1 MPETGKILVIDDEA
15 SICEGIKRALSPAG
29 YLVDTTTSSEDG
41 LKMLKEGNYDLLL
54 LDVMMPGTSGSELLP
69 LVRAHD
75 PELVCIIIT
84 GYATVE
90 LAVQTIKQGAYDFL
104 TKPFSV
110 DELNLAVSQGL
121 ERRRLALEAKRA
133 QAAEE
138 EARRLTE
145 EKSRLEEL
153 DKAKRQLIRLFTH
166 ELQAPLD
173 AIQSYLNLIR
183 DGYVPP
189 DKLAEVIEKC
199 SLRLSEER
207 DLIHDLLE
215 LGNLEVLG
223 FPPRASPVHLDKLLS
238 EVIDKLKEQI
248 EQKQL
253 KVSLQIQPGLPAILG
268 NAEQYRSLW
277 MNLISNAVKYTP
289 EGGAIRVELSYDDD
303 KIIGQVSDTGIGISQ
318 QDLPRLFTEFFRA
331 ENAKKLGLP
340 GTGLG
345 LVIAKRVVEGA
356 GGQLQVDSTIG
367 KGSTFTFTL
376 PRHGE

>member
-1 MPETGKILVIDDEA
+1 
-15 SICEGIKRALSPAG
+15 
-29 YLVDTTTSSEDG
+29 
-41 LKMLKEGNYDLLL
+41 
-54 LDVMMPGTSGSELLP
+54 
-69 LVRAHD
+69 
-75 PELVCIIIT
+75 
-84 GYATVE
+84 
-90 LAVQTIKQGAYDFL
+90 
-104 TKPFSV
+104 
-110 DELNLAVSQGL
+110 
-121 ERRRLALEAKRA
+121 
-133 QAAEE
+133 
-138 EARRLTE
+138 
-145 EKSRLEEL
+145 
-153 DKAKRQLIRLFTH
+153 
-166 ELQAPLD
+166 
-173 AIQSYLNLIR
+173 
-183 DGYVPP
+183 
-189 DKLAEVIEKC
+189 
-199 SLRLSEER
+199 
-207 DLIHDLLE
+207 
-215 LGNLEVLG
+215 
-223 FPPRASPVHLDKLLS
+223 LS